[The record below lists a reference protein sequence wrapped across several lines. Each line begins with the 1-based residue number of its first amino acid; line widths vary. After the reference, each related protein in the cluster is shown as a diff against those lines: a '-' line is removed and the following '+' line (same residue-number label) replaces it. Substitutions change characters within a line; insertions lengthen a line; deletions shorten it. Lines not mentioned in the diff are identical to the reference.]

1 MTAHTLVVRL
11 DSMGDVLISGPA
23 VRAVAAGSQRVTL
36 LTGPLGESA
45 GRLLP
50 GVDDVLVW
58 ACPWIVNPAPP
69 VSPADIAQLTGS
81 IAGLGV
87 DRALILTSFHQSA
100 LPTALLL
107 RLAGVA
113 AIYAC
118 SEDYPGSLLD
128 RRIPDPPDGPEPE
141 RMLAIA
147 RAAGFDLA
155 AGDDGRLAVAGTLP
169 TVELGL
175 PARYLV
181 LHPGVTAPARA
192 YPDLRWAE
200 TVAALS
206 GAGWPLVITGSASER
221 QLTARL
227 AAAASGAPVLDLAGV
242 LDLPEL
248 AAVLAS
254 AAAVVV
260 ANTGPAH
267 LAAAVGTPVVSLFAP
282 VVPATRW
289 APYGVAVSVLGDQ
302 SAACRQ
308 TRSVIC
314 PIAGHPCL
322 NSVSAQDILA
332 AVRARAGSPLT
343 VSEVSA

>member
-1 MTAHTLVVRL
+1 MTGHTLVVRL

-23 VRAVAAGSQRVTL
+23 VRAVAAGSNRVTL
-36 LTGPLGESA
+36 LTGPLGAAA

-50 GVDDVLVW
+50 GVDEVLVW

-69 VSPADIAQLTGS
+69 VSPSDIAQLTGL

-107 RLAGVA
+107 RLAGVPA
-113 AIYAC
+113 VYAC

-141 RMLAIA
+141 RMLTIA

-155 AGDDGRLAVAGTLP
+155 PADDGRLAVAVPLP
-169 TVELGL
+169 SVELGL
-175 PARYLV
+175 PARFLA

-192 YPDLRWAE
+192 YPDERWVE
-200 TVAALS
+200 TVTALS
-206 GAGWPLVITGSASER
+206 EAGWPLAITGSASER

-227 AAAASGAPVLDLAGV
+227 AAAASNAPVLDLAGV

-248 AAVLAS
+248 AAVLAT

-302 SAACRQ
+302 GAACSQ
-308 TRSVIC
+308 TRSVTC

-322 NSVSAQDILA
+322 NSVSAQDIVD
-332 AVRARAGSPLT
+332 AVRALVGSPLT

>member
-1 MTAHTLVVRL
+1 MSGHTLVVRL

-23 VRAVAAGSQRVTL
+23 VRAVAAGSNRVTL
-36 LTGPLGESA
+36 LTGPLGAAA

-50 GVDDVLVW
+50 GVDEVLVW
-58 ACPWIVNPAPP
+58 ACPWILNPAPP
-69 VSPADIAQLTGS
+69 VRPADIAEMTGL
-81 IAGLGV
+81 IADLGA

-107 RLAGVA
+107 RLAGVP

-128 RRIPDPPDGPEPE
+128 RRILDPPDGPEPE
-141 RMLAIA
+141 RMLTIA

-155 AGDDGRLAVAGTLP
+155 ASDDGRLAVAGPLP

-175 PARYLV
+175 PARFLV
-181 LHPGVTAPARA
+181 LHPGVTAAARA
-192 YPDLRWAE
+192 YPDQRWVE
-200 TVAALS
+200 TVTALS
-206 GAGWPLVITGSASER
+206 RTGWPLAITGSASER
-221 QLTARL
+221 KLTARL
-227 AAAASGAPVLDLAGV
+227 AAAASGAPVLDLAGA

-248 AAVLAS
+248 AAVLAG

-289 APYGVAVSVLGDQ
+289 APYGVAMSMLGDQ
-302 SAACRQ
+302 GAACSQ
-308 TRSVIC
+308 TRSVKC

-322 NSVSAQDILA
+322 NSVSPQDILV
-332 AVRARAGSPLT
+332 AVHALAGSPLT
-343 VSEVSA
+343 ASEVSA